1 MTNPMQAIHNIETG
15 EVVEVEL
22 TTEQL
27 ALILE
32 EKAKREAEKLK
43 TEIDK
48 AALFSRLGITA
59 EEAALLLS

>member
-1 MTNPMQAIHNIETG
+1 MQAIHNIETG

-27 ALILE
+27 ALIFE
-32 EKAKREAEKLK
+32 EKAKKEAEKLK
-43 TEIDK
+43 TETDK